1 VDETTGGAATAG
13 DGRTKGQM
21 TTARLGPKRR
31 LMPANHWDWSMPTP
45 FSQGWR
51 IGDLVF
57 VGGQISADENGEVI
71 GRGDIEIQTR
81 NTFENITRVLEEA
94 GASWKDVVKINTYY
108 TFDGEEE
115 SAGEFWR
122 RMTKVRMEYLADPGP
137 CGTAVRVDGFMSDG
151 FLIEVEVIAVI
162 TD

>member
-1 VDETTGGAATAG
+1 VNDSTESATGRTDGQGAA
-13 DGRTKGQM
+13 QLVN
-21 TTARLGPKRR
+21 ARLGPKRR
-31 LMPANHWDWSMPTP
+31 LMPGNHWDWSMPTP

-57 VGGQISADENGEVI
+57 VGGQLSADENGDVI
-71 GRGDIEIQTR
+71 GPGDIEVQTR

-94 GASWKDVVKINTYY
+94 GAAWKDVVKMNTYY
-108 TFDGEEE
+108 TFEGTEEE
-115 SAGEFWR
+115 AGDFWR
-122 RMTKVRMEYLADPGP
+122 RMTRVRMEYLTDPGP
-137 CGTAVRVDGFMSDG
+137 CGTAVRVGGFMSEG

>member
-1 VDETTGGAATAG
+1 MNDSLKSSTGTEDGHAA
-13 DGRTKGQM
+13 GRM
-21 TTARLGPKRR
+21 VNARLGPKRR
-31 LMPANHWDWSMPTP
+31 LMPESHWNWSMPTP

-81 NTFENITRVLEEA
+81 NTFENLTRVLAEA
-94 GASWKDVVKINTYY
+94 GASWQDVVKINTYY
-108 TFDGEEE
+108 VFDGTEED
-115 SAGEFWR
+115 AGEFWR
-122 RMTKVRMEYLADPGP
+122 RMTKVRMEYLPDPGP
-137 CGTAVRVDGFMSDG
+137 CGTAVRVGGFMSEG